1 MQTCTLIRINSFFI
15 LLSRLAGIR
24 CGNPEPFAFDAR
36 QRKASPAH
44 FYLRPV
50 KIRAQVRKSFPRY
63 ARPAHHT
70 ISETCYH
77 QPAAPCTP
85 SKISFFTHLCVLVFR
100 PFVAAALRVCFLVER
115 EDESCSRERDPVA
128 AADESRQ
135 RLTTTVSASGRA
147 GARHF
152 HGERSAGSI
161 AMSFRTKLFLVF
173 L

>member
-63 ARPAHHT
+63 ARPEHHT
-70 ISETCYH
+70 SSETCYH
-77 QPAAPCTP
+77 QPPAPCTP
-85 SKISFFTHLCVLVFR
+85 SKSSSFTQLCVLVFR
-100 PFVAAALRVCFLVER
+100 TFVAASLPVCFLAER
-115 EDESCSRERDPVA
+115 A
-128 AADESRQ
+128 YESR
-135 RLTTTVSASGRA
+135 S
-147 GARHF
+147 
-152 HGERSAGSI
+152 
-161 AMSFRTKLFLVF
+161 LVAEPVT
-173 L
+173 